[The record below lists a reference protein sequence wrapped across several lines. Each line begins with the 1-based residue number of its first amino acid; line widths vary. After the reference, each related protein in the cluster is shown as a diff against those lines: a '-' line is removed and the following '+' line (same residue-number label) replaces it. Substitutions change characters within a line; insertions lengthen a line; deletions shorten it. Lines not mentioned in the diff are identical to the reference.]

1 MAWLLL
7 NRDTLS
13 KEETWGEFDS
23 EGKLLRLRVDMPTTA
38 VEQIKYLNEQA
49 RNGTDGKRFGEW
61 NRFASVPAAFVNAWG
76 VDTAVDMGDSKYL
89 SKVFNDS
96 DYGAFRTSRGKV

>member
-1 MAWLLL
+1 MSWLLL

-13 KEETWGEFDS
+13 NEETWGEFDS
-23 EGKLLRLRVDMPTTA
+23 NGKLVRLRVDMPTTA

-49 RNGTDGKRFGEW
+49 RNDTDGKRFGEW
-61 NRFASVPAAFVNAWG
+61 NRFASVPAALVNAWSL
-76 VDTAVDMGDSKYL
+76 DTAVDMGDAKYL

-96 DYGAFRTSRGKV
+96 DNLALRTSRGKV